1 MQEWKVWILL
11 ASGSHWCWEPCGRD
25 GVSSRRPW
33 EATVKLWRY
42 SLGYGTNPKTLGY
55 KAEMSAQDEL
65 QSGAIQ
71 RMICYRLRC
80 CWVRVVSETK
90 PLHSGYRAAG
100 FGAHH
105 AGFGLWSNI
114 SLQCHH
120 PFLLEWESMFCA
132 IVCWKY
138 VIGFLIY
145 RGDKGLHWVSEE
157 NLEQHWEC

>member
-11 ASGSHWCWEPCGRD
+11 ASESHWCWEPCGRF
-25 GVSSRRPW
+25 GVSSRGHGKPLSSCEGKAWVMAQTPRHW
-33 EATVKLWRY
+33 DTKLDVYPGWA
-42 SLGYGTNPKTLGY
+42 
-55 KAEMSAQDEL
+55 AEWSHPENDLLQAQ
-65 QSGAIQ
+65 
-71 RMICYRLRC
+71 C

-90 PLHSGYRAAG
+90 PLHSGDRAAG
-100 FGAHH
+100 FGVHH